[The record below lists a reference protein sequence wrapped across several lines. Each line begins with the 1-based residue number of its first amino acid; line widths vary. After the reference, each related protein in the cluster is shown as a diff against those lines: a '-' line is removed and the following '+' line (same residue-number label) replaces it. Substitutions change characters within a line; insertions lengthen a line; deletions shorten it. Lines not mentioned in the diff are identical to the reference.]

1 MMRAMSLRSSRGFT
15 LLELV
20 VALVIFAFAF
30 VALMSIATGAM
41 RAARRSADYT
51 QAALWAQTKLDQLG
65 VGEKLQVGGD
75 VGRFDARYEW
85 QLRIDEAEALPTES
99 SVDEVV
105 PVKLF
110 RVELLVNW
118 REGSQERQAQFVTL
132 RAVQPDANP

>member
-1 MMRAMSLRSSRGFT
+1 MKPAFLLRSVRGFT

-20 VALVIFAFAF
+20 IALVIFAFAF

-85 QLRIDEAEALPTES
+85 QLRVDEAEPLPTES
-99 SVDEVV
+99 GIDEVV
-105 PVKLF
+105 PVALY
-110 RVELLVNW
+110 RVELLVTW
-118 REGSQERQAQFVTL
+118 REGDQERQAKFATL